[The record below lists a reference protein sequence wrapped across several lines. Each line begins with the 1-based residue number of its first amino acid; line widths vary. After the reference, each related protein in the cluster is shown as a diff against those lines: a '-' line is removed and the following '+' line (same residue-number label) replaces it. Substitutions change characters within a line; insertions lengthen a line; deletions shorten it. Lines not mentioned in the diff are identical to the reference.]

1 MEAKDKPSVV
11 ADKVMFDIETKT
23 FNEKLPELLV
33 SDNGKYVV
41 IKGSNIEGIFT
52 SQDDALKCGYSKFK
66 KEPFFMQ
73 QILPFQIIQD
83 FANNHFIV

>member
-1 MEAKDKPSVV
+1 
-11 ADKVMFDIETKT
+11 MFDTETKT

-73 QILPFQIIQD
+73 QILPFQMSNYFRFNYNSYICVLRQIK
-83 FANNHFIV
+83 